1 MSTGARRGR
10 TGAVAR
16 VAARVIPVV
25 VIAAVASCG
34 GARRRGASGDGGFDC
49 RDRWA
54 SYLVVGSLAGAE
66 LGVAMDCGQIG
77 PRLRRWVVGKDGTR
91 DEHARSMSP
100 GEFEDVWG
108 RIEGAGWRFLE
119 DCDADAAPTDPIYTF
134 DVKDWNGSVSFTCA
148 GRGALPFPYGGL
160 VDELD
165 QAAATLQGERGAA
178 TDDDE
183 LGAAPSKKGKRR

>member
-1 MSTGARRGR
+1 VSTTTSGGRLGAAALAALA
-10 TGAVAR
+10 AVT
-16 VAARVIPVV
+16 VAAG
-25 VIAAVASCG
+25 CG
-34 GARRRGASGDGGFDC
+34 GASRSGASGDSGFDC

-66 LGVAMDCGQIG
+66 LGVAMDCGQVG
-77 PRLRRWVVGKDGTR
+77 PRLRRWVVGTDGTR

-119 DCDADAAPTDPIYTF
+119 DCDAEAAATDPIYTF
-134 DVKDWNGSVSFTCA
+134 DVKDWNGSVSFSCA

-165 QAAATLQGERGAA
+165 QAAATLQGGAGS
-178 TDDDE
+178 DRDDE
-183 LGAAPSKKGKRR
+183 ELDAPPPPAKKGRRP